1 MFKYIIRLDDYKVKN
16 DDSFMVADDNDN
28 DNDKSRSVNIFCNNM
43 ERHQGLVLS
52 LTSSFL
58 HNLTDS

>member
-28 DNDKSRSVNIFCNNM
+28 DNDNDKSRSVNIFCNNM
-43 ERHQGLVLS
+43 ERHQETCFILDFKFF
-52 LTSSFL
+52 T
-58 HNLTDS
+58 

>member
-16 DDSFMVADDNDN
+16 DDSFMVAD